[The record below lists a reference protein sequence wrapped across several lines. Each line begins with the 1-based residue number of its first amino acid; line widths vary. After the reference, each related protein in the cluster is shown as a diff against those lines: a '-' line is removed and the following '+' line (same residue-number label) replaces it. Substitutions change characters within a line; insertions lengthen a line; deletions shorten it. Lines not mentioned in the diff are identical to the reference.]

1 MRNLN
6 LLQKRYQFLTA
17 HFQISLTFSLLETG
31 SIFGTFLDL
40 CENNVNVEENAEFK
54 WKRRRIKL
62 WGK

>member
-17 HFQISLTFSLLETG
+17 HFQILLTFSLLETG

-40 CENNVNVEENAEFK
+40 CENNVNLEENAEFK
-54 WKRRRIKL
+54 WKC
-62 WGK
+62 